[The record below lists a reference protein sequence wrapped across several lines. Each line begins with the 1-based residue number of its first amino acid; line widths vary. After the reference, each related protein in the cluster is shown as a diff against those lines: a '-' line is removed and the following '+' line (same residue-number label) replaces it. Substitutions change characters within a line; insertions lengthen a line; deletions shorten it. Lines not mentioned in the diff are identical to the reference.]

1 MKKAI
6 STILS
11 LVMLATPL
19 VGTACFADKQSDNV
33 GAYVQNQA
41 RS

>member
-11 LVMLATPL
+11 LVMLAKPF
-19 VGTACFADKQSDNV
+19 VGTTCFADKPV
-33 GAYVQNQA
+33 ACVQDQ
-41 RS
+41 